1 MKKPR
6 AFCLGSAARL
16 PPTLTSFGCELAAR
30 SLATAHGRP
39 SGGCFF
45 KSLKLFARFR
55 RFSVALPCGAL
66 QPSIELRPM
75 LVNYLLK
82 ILSSGSLG
90 SGVDEER
97 SKLRVS
103 MRTAGHMS
111 IDILNAYCGPSLVD
125 CPRLAQGRLS
135 IHPTSGWH

>member
-1 MKKPR
+1 MAEIFQK
-6 AFCLGSAARL
+6 
-16 PPTLTSFGCELAAR
+16 T
-30 SLATAHGRP
+30 
-39 SGGCFF
+39 
-45 KSLKLFARFR
+45 
-55 RFSVALPCGAL
+55 
-66 QPSIELRPM
+66 
-75 LVNYLLK
+75 
-82 ILSSGSLG
+82 ILYSGSLG

-135 IHPTSGWH
+135 IHPTSVGIELSVLLKTVASSLTVLDLLVLPTLGLTPGLAIDCELGALETSDFLKTSKNFKLTT